1 MRPRVRF
8 GLLAATT
15 LLVVAFALAVTL
27 HRPSQRSPSGASTG
41 VSTSPYSTSGFDGA
55 VLPPHVRAREF
66 KLTDLSPSALPPTPP
81 GRRAAP
87 SQSRRGSVSLS
98 AYRGQVVVLAFLYTT
113 CGPTC
118 TLIAQQIRGALD
130 DLPRPVPVLIV
141 SADPAADTPAR
152 VHRFLAHVSLTG
164 RVHYLTGPLSRLRP
178 VWHAYGI
185 VPARA
190 GRAAFDAS
198 ASVLLIDPR
207 GFERIIF
214 GVEQLTPDS
223 LAHDIRRLQS
233 GA

>member
-1 MRPRVRF
+1 MRPRVRLV
-8 GLLAATT
+8 LLAGTT

-27 HRPSQRSPSGASTG
+27 HRPSPRSPSGVSTS
-41 VSTSPYSTSGFDGA
+41 VSTSPHSPSGFDGA
-55 VLPPHVRAREF
+55 VLPPHVRARE
-66 KLTDLSPSALPPTPP
+66 LTLTYLSPSAVPSSSA
-81 GRRAAP
+81 GRRATP
-87 SQSRRGSVSLS
+87 SRSRRSTVSLS
-98 AYRGQVVVLAFLYTT
+98 AYRGRVVVLAGLYTT

-152 VHRFLAHVSLTG
+152 VRRFLARVSLSG

-185 VPARA
+185 VPART

-198 ASVLLIDPR
+198 ASVLLIDPH
-207 GFERIIF
+207 GYERIIF
-214 GVEQLTPDS
+214 GVEQLTPDA